1 LRRVPLEARVL
12 NDRNARVFGSS
23 ATLEASEFTQDRS
36 ADYRLDLPVDQF
48 ENGRYLLTVEVPVTG
63 GGTASR
69 QVRFS
74 VQGRADQ
81 DRPK

>member
-1 LRRVPLEARVL
+1 LRRVPVEARVL

-23 ATLEASEFTQDRS
+23 ATLEESEFDRDRS
-36 ADYRLDLPVDQF
+36 ANYRLDLPVDQF
-48 ENGRYLLTVEVPVTG
+48 EAGRYLLTVEVPVRD
-63 GGTASR
+63 GTASR

-74 VQGRADQ
+74 VQGSGDQ